1 MTIPMTDL
9 FRFVN
14 AEWLDTHEIPSDKA
28 SDGSFYQLRDTAEAD
43 VHAIMQAHPDTRA
56 GRLFASFMDT
66 AALNAA
72 GVEPIRG
79 ELDQVHGAG
88 TIDELIQVLGDLE
101 RHGDACFRGIS
112 GHDLL
117 IL

>member
-43 VHAIMQAHPDTRA
+43 VHAIMQANPDTRA

-88 TIDELIQVLGDLE
+88 TILLFPFLGQAGWL
-101 RHGDACFRGIS
+101 AM
-112 GHDLL
+112 GHRQFVAHQSDP
-117 IL
+117 